1 MLRLSNAFL
10 IICCGFMP
18 FIPASA
24 CAPPNYPA
32 GYKSP
37 TFEEVILASFKDARD
52 IVLVRTGKTRSTRT
66 PEPEMGMPNAW
77 VERTSVHP
85 LIAYKGDQKSVP
97 PFVEIGF
104 SGTTCD
110 HRASLV
116 EGRQSL
122 LFFDAAGHLVKST
135 SEPDLDYE
143 KTLRLVQN
151 IAHALNP

>member
-1 MLRLSNAFL
+1 MLRLSSAFL
-10 IICCGFMP
+10 VIYCGFTP

-37 TFEEVILASFKDARD
+37 TFEEVILASFKNARD
-52 IVLVRTGKTRSTRT
+52 IVLVRAGKTRSTRK
-66 PEPEMGMPNAW
+66 PEPGGMPNAW